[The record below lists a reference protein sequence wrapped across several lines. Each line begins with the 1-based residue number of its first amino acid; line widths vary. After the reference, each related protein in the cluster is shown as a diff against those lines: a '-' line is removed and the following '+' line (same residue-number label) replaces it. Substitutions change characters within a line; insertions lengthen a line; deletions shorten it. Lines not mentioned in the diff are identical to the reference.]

1 MDAVFVATL
10 LGSAV
15 GVVAGTIVQYFTQIF
30 IAARQARARRA
41 NLAKE
46 FAHNLAVVARVKED
60 LARVRS
66 RVGAGEAW
74 SYQPILPFGDGLHLI
89 LDKMSVEGEIYDLFG
104 FDDISKLQK
113 VCRFLIHPQSEWVL
127 RQYEDFKSRQDAGAY
142 LAHLDYLDHLCGE
155 LRSSLE
161 NLLAKAR
168 RLPRG

>member
-66 RVGAGEAW
+66 RSWRGLE
-74 SYQPILPFGDGLHLI
+74 LPANTTI
-89 LDKMSVEGEIYDLFG
+89 
-104 FDDISKLQK
+104 
-113 VCRFLIHPQSEWVL
+113 R
-127 RQYEDFKSRQDAGAY
+127 
-142 LAHLDYLDHLCGE
+142 
-155 LRSSLE
+155 
-161 NLLAKAR
+161 
-168 RLPRG
+168 